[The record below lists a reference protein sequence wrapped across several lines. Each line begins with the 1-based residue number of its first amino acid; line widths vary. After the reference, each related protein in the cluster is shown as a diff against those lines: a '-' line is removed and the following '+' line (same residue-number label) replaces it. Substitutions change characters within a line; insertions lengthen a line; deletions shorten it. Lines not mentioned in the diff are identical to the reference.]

1 MLLLSSGVVHV
12 VSSLNTGLA
21 KYALEQLGVQTTIL
35 RVGRLFDDS
44 GPVCL
49 LDEVGNWYR
58 LINGERTRS
67 CNFNQVIMQTLKG
80 DGWRDT
86 FDKQLTPISYKQI
99 SDIMTQNDTIHF
111 VY

>member
-21 KYALEQLGVQTTIL
+21 KYALEQLGVPTTIL

-58 LINGERTRS
+58 IINGERTRS
-67 CNFNQVIMQTLKG
+67 CNFNQVLMQTLKG
-80 DGWRDT
+80 DGWRNT
-86 FDKQLTPISYKQI
+86 FDKQLTPISYQQI